1 MMVMVLLA
9 LMSAA
14 AEWEIFALEV
24 RVTLMAEAEACLEL
38 AMLLAAAH

>member
-1 MMVMVLLA
+1 MVMV
-9 LMSAA
+9 MSAA

-24 RVTLMAEAEACLEL
+24 RVTLMAEAEACLL